1 MSAHRC
7 GVFIEPGGGQ
17 CGMFSVANISEM
29 FTHSLPQG
37 AFCFS
42 HILLA
47 TFGACEDIHK
57 IVAFAINFL
66 SHCVLLPSSVADDLF
81 YPI

>member
-1 MSAHRC
+1 
-7 GVFIEPGGGQ
+7 
-17 CGMFSVANISEM
+17 MFSVANISEM
-29 FTHSLPQG
+29 FTHSLPRG

-57 IVAFAINFL
+57 IVAFAVNFL
-66 SHCVLLPSSVADDLF
+66 SPCIFLPSSVAGNLF
-81 YPI
+81 

>member
-1 MSAHRC
+1 
-7 GVFIEPGGGQ
+7 
-17 CGMFSVANISEM
+17 MFSVANISEM
-29 FTHSLPQG
+29 FTHSLPQD

-42 HILLA
+42 HIMLA

-57 IVAFAINFL
+57 IVDFTVNFL
-66 SHCVLLPSSVADDLF
+66 CDCVFRPSSVAGNLF